1 MIARLILSA
10 IIFYFV
16 YRLLDSLFK
25 PRKKQT
31 ASGTPQQKV
40 TVQYDPEKAKSKVS
54 DDVGEYIEYEEIKE
68 KK

>member
-1 MIARLILSA
+1 MARIILTA

-16 YRLLDSLFK
+16 YRLLDSIFK
-25 PRKKQT
+25 PRKKQP
-31 ASGTPQQKV
+31 AGGSPRQKV
-40 TVQYDPEKAKSKVS
+40 TINYDPEKAKSKVA